1 MVLQVGKLEKNKEKE
16 EIRLVCK
23 KNRMKYH
30 VLRKNLESSINF
42 IKKGW
47 HKAPLVVEW
56 SQKQLNLNTAL
67 IAIIFKA
74 KFTKSIKRRI

>member
-1 MVLQVGKLEKNKEKE
+1 
-16 EIRLVCK
+16 
-23 KNRMKYH
+23 

-56 SQKQLNLNTAL
+56 SQKQLNLNIAL
-67 IAIIFKA
+67 IAIIFQA